1 MIGNE
6 KKDIAKVSLN
16 TESTHQTLTRLPH
29 AVILLYISNFT
40 DLCLYVSLS
49 LCLSVCLCVCLSPS
63 WLCVC
68 CCLLVCLS
76 VCLSVCVYVSL
87 SVCLSVSLRVRLS
100 VCLTLSVC
108 LSVCGT
114 CLSVCGTLLIAQYQ
128 RIFYGTWL
136 RKFYYY
142 RDDFYLILTVMFH
155 FSPLFYRHILS

>member
-6 KKDIAKVSLN
+6 KKDSAKVSLN

-68 CCLLVCLS
+68 CCLHVCLS

-87 SVCLSVSLRVRLS
+87 SVCLSARASFCLS
-100 VCLTLSVC
+100 ISVC
-108 LSVCGT
+108 LSVCLWYIT
-114 CLSVCGTLLIAQYQ
+114 HRTVSENFLRNMIKKILLLS
-128 RIFYGTWL
+128 
-136 RKFYYY
+136 
-142 RDDFYLILTVMFH
+142 
-155 FSPLFYRHILS
+155 